1 MEHFIDSKCRVVSF
15 TFIMAMKAGMISM
28 ATENSSIT
36 EEYNHENV
44 FRFHKK
50 DYTNMREQIS
60 LIDSEFFFIDSH
72 STANYKVSRHIS
84 VFYILEFEMKCLNS
98 CK

>member
-1 MEHFIDSKCRVVSF
+1 
-15 TFIMAMKAGMISM
+15 MAMKAGVISM

-60 LIDSEFFFIDSH
+60 LIDSEFFF
-72 STANYKVSRHIS
+72 Y
-84 VFYILEFEMKCLNS
+84 
-98 CK
+98 